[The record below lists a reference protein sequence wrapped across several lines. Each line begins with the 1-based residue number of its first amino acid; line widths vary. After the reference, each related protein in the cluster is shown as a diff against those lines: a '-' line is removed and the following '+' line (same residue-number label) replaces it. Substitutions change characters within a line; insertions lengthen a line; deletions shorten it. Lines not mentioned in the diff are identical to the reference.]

1 MSFLARLAAYMLQWI
16 LTIGGKAL
24 YEAVTTFVEKQKQI
38 QKEKENLKNYQD
50 AVKKGDRDEIL
61 KKERNLLNGE

>member
-1 MSFLARLAAYMLQWI
+1 MGFLASFAAKVFTWL
-16 LTIGGKAL
+16 LEKGGKAL
-24 YEAVTTFVEKQKQI
+24 YEAITAFVEKQKQI

>member
-24 YEAVTTFVEKQKQI
+24 YEAVTAFVEKQKQV
-38 QKEKENLKNYQD
+38 QKEKKNLKEYED
-50 AVKKGDRDEIL
+50 ASKKGDRDEIL
-61 KKERNLLNGE
+61 KKERSLLNGE

>member
-24 YEAVTTFVEKQKQI
+24 YEAVTAFVEKQKQI

-61 KKERNLLNGE
+61 KKERNLINGE

>member
-24 YEAVTTFVEKQKQI
+24 YEAVTAFVEKQKQV

-61 KKERNLLNGE
+61 KKERNLLNGG

>member
-1 MSFLARLAAYMLQWI
+1 MSFLARLAAYMLQRI

-24 YEAVTTFVEKQKQI
+24 YEAVTAFVEKQKQV